1 MTHTKRNAGYAL
13 MACLFAAGAWMT
25 ATALGSGNANPT
37 EAAADAADELPAADV
52 RFMEPTSIDY
62 GAHLQR

>member
-1 MTHTKRNAGYAL
+1 MTYTRKTAGYAL
-13 MACLFAAGAWMT
+13 MTCLFAAGAWMA

-37 EAAADAADELPAADV
+37 EETAATADELPAADV

-62 GAHLQR
+62 GAHLWR

>member
-1 MTHTKRNAGYAL
+1 MTYTRKTAGYAL
-13 MACLFAAGAWMT
+13 TACLFAAGAWMA
-25 ATALGSGNANPT
+25 ATALGSGNENPT
-37 EAAADAADELPAADV
+37 AATAATADEVPAADV

>member
-1 MTHTKRNAGYAL
+1 MTHAKKTAGYTF
-13 MACLFAAGAWMT
+13 MACVLAAGAWMA
-25 ATALGSGNANPT
+25 ATALGSGNASP
-37 EAAADAADELPAADV
+37 AAATLTATDEIPAADV